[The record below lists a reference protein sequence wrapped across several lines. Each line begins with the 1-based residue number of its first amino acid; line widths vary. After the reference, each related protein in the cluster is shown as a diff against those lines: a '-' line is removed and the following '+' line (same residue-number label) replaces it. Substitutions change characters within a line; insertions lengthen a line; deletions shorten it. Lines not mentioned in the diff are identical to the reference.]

1 MEATTNADLSTL
13 MTLGFYILA
22 LFYVI
27 FSVVF
32 YYHWMQYAV
41 DKKVRNLS
49 LLIYLLTTLPL
60 LAVMGMMIFFE

>member
-1 MEATTNADLSTL
+1 METPASMDLATILTL
-13 MTLGFYILA
+13 IFYIMS

-41 DKKVRNLS
+41 DKNIRRIT
-49 LLIYLLTTLPL
+49 LLTYLATTLPL
-60 LAVMGMMIFFE
+60 IGIMALITFAL